1 MEENMDTILLK
12 SIRAVDAENDF
23 ISDIYIEDGK
33 IKYVADSI
41 DMDADIV
48 IDGTGL
54 AVMPSFFDMHVHFRD
69 PGFTHKED
77 VLTGCAAALAGGVT
91 GVVCM
96 PNTNPVADN
105 ADTIKYVIN
114 KAEGTG
120 VDVYPLRSPPR
131 SNQHEL

>member
-1 MEENMDTILLK
+1 MDTILLK

-33 IKYVADSI
+33 IKHVADSI
-41 DMDADIV
+41 KMDADIV
-48 IDGTGL
+48 IDGQGL

-77 VLTGCAAALAGGVT
+77 IHTGCGAALAGGVT

-96 PNTNPVADN
+96 PNTKPVADN
-105 ADTIKYVIN
+105 PDVI
-114 KAEGTG
+114 
-120 VDVYPLRSPPR
+120 
-131 SNQHEL
+131 